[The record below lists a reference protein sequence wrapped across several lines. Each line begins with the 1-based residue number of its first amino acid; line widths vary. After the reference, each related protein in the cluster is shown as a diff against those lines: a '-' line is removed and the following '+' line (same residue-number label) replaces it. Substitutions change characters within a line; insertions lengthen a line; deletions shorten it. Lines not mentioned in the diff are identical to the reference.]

1 MAFDFEQSEIWQLS
15 LQFVDTIYTI
25 AGSLPADEENNL
37 RQELKRCSTQL
48 AVLSFKTT
56 VAEQNSEKAKFVSQA
71 QRALLETIAHCKIVE
86 RQQMTPEM
94 ILLHDVYKIA
104 ESMDKKL
111 AIIRE
116 QCATKLLAGREFKL
130 LGAVGM

>member
-1 MAFDFEQSEIWQLS
+1 
-15 LQFVDTIYTI
+15 
-25 AGSLPADEENNL
+25 
-37 RQELKRCSTQL
+37 
-48 AVLSFKTT
+48 
-56 VAEQNSEKAKFVSQA
+56 
-71 QRALLETIAHCKIVE
+71 
-86 RQQMTPEM
+86 MTPEM
-94 ILLHDVYKIA
+94 FLLHDVYKIA